1 MNVKPPSHHD
11 HHIGVMSIE
20 RALLLAAYGLLLA
33 GLVARLCLPR
43 VEAALFD
50 AFNEL
55 DTRLFWD
62 NLVLAMGVWAWAW
75 AWERAG

>member
-1 MNVKPPSHHD
+1 
-11 HHIGVMSIE
+11 MSIE